1 MADST
6 SIWSVREINRVREV
20 DSAIDEALS
29 VNAPQALLR
38 DLHRPI
44 TTFSVN
50 PLEFE
55 KNERP
60 RDAAQSITKETKETL
75 FTSYRIDL
83 HALATAW
90 EIYKGSIVE
99 RRQALGGEWA
109 DAPKF
114 GNQYLPITMTW

>member
-6 SIWSVREINRVREV
+6 SIWSVREIKRVREV
-20 DSAIDEALS
+20 DSAIEEALYA
-29 VNAPQALLR
+29 NTPQALLR

-44 TTFSVN
+44 TTYTVN

-60 RDAAQSITKETKETL
+60 RDAAQSITSETKKTL
-75 FTSYRIDL
+75 FASYRIDM
-83 HALATAW
+83 AEIVPTRV
-90 EIYKGSIVE
+90 IYKESIVE
-99 RRQALGGEWA
+99 RRLALAGNWA

-114 GNQYLPITMTW
+114 GSQYLPASMTW